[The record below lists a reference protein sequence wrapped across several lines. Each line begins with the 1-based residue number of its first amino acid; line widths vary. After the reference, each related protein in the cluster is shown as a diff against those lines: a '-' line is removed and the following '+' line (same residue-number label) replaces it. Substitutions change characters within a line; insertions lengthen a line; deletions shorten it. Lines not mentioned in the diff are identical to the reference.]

1 MNEEIQI
8 QIIELIDNGATLES
22 SPELKALVDASKEA
36 KEFYESLLVSESM
49 LEGFFGG
56 DKAKELNAR
65 AEAFINEQLEKPSN
79 VTSINFKPFIGFA
92 VAASLAV
99 IAFTIVNSPSE
110 IIEPVEVAEVVYEE
124 PVVVIEEIIEEPEPI
139 FVSGSE
145 METLWST
152 ASQIANDLGV
162 DKYQVMY
169 AIYEANKDFFVNNDI
184 NAPRADRDYFVDLSI
199 IETVD
204 VSFAAS
210 EVKRHIFVIVKLI
223 CNKSISG
230 TLRK

>member
-1 MNEEIQI
+1 MNEEKQI
-8 QIIELIDNGATLES
+8 QIIELMDGGATLEN
-22 SPELKALVDASKEA
+22 SPELKALIDASKEA

-56 DKAKELNAR
+56 ERRDELNAK
-65 AEAFINEQLEKPSN
+65 AEAFISEQLEKPSN
-79 VTSINFKPFIGFA
+79 VSTINFKPLIGFA
-92 VAASLAV
+92 IAASLGV

-110 IIEPVEVAEVVYEE
+110 IVEPVSSVQIAYAEPE
-124 PVVVIEEIIEEPEPI
+124 PIIEEIIEEPKPI

-184 NAPRADRDYFVDLSI
+184 NAPRADRNYFVDLSI

-210 EVKRHIFVIVKLI
+210 EVKRHIF
-223 CNKSISG
+223 CHC
-230 TLRK
+230 

>member
-1 MNEEIQI
+1 MNEETQI
-8 QIIELIDNGATLES
+8 QIIELMDDGATLES
-22 SPELKALVDASKEA
+22 SPELKGLVEASEEA
-36 KEFYESLLVSESM
+36 TKFYDSLLVSESM
-49 LEGFFGG
+49 LQGFFGG
-56 DKAKELNAR
+56 EKAKKLNAK
-65 AEAFINEQLEKPSN
+65 AEAFIDEQFEKPSN
-79 VTSINFKPFIGFA
+79 VSSINFKPLIGFA
-92 VAASLAV
+92 VAASLGV

-110 IIEPVEVAEVVYEE
+110 IVEPVSSVQITYEE
-124 PVVVIEEIIEEPEPI
+124 PETMIEEVIEEPEPI

-184 NAPRADRDYFVDLSI
+184 NAPRADRNYFVDLSI

-210 EVKRHIFVIVKLI
+210 EVKRHIF
-223 CNKSISG
+223 CHC
-230 TLRK
+230 

>member
-8 QIIELIDNGATLES
+8 QIIELIDDGATLES
-22 SPELKALVDASKEA
+22 SPDLKALVDASKEA

-79 VTSINFKPFIGFA
+79 VTSINLKPFIGFA

-110 IIEPVEVAEVVYEE
+110 IIEPVEVTEIVYKE
-124 PVVVIEEIIEEPEPI
+124 PVAVVEEIIEEPEPI

-152 ASQIANDLGV
+152 ATQIANDLGV
-162 DKYQVMY
+162 DKFQVMY

-210 EVKRHIFVIVKLI
+210 EVKRHIF
-223 CNKSISG
+223 CHC
-230 TLRK
+230 

>member
-8 QIIELIDNGATLES
+8 QIIELIDAGATIES

-36 KEFYESLLVSESM
+36 REFYESLLVSESM

-56 DKAKELNAR
+56 DKAKELNAK
-65 AEAFINEQLEKPSN
+65 AEAFINEQFEKPSN

-110 IIEPVEVAEVVYEE
+110 IVESVEVAEAVFEE

-210 EVKRHIFVIVKLI
+210 EVKRHIF
-223 CNKSISG
+223 CHC
-230 TLRK
+230 

>member
-8 QIIELIDNGATLES
+8 QIIELMDAGATIEC
-22 SPELKALVDASKEA
+22 SPELKALVDTSKEA
-36 KEFYESLLVSESM
+36 REFYESLLVSESM

-56 DKAKELNAR
+56 DKAKELNAK

-79 VTSINFKPFIGFA
+79 VTSINFKPFVGFV

-99 IAFTIVNSPSE
+99 IAFTIVNSPSK
-110 IIEPVEVAEVVYEE
+110 IIEPVEVAEVVNKE
-124 PVVVIEEIIEEPEPI
+124 PVVIIEEIIDEPDPI

-152 ASQIANDLGV
+152 ATQIANDLGV

-210 EVKRHIFVIVKLI
+210 EVKRHIF
-223 CNKSISG
+223 CHC
-230 TLRK
+230 

>member
-8 QIIELIDNGATLES
+8 QIIELMDAGATIES
-22 SPELKALVDASKEA
+22 SPELKALVNASKEA
-36 KEFYESLLVSESM
+36 REFYESLLVSESM

-56 DKAKELNAR
+56 DKAKELNAK

-110 IIEPVEVAEVVYEE
+110 IVEPVEVAEAVIEE

-152 ASQIANDLGV
+152 ASQIASDLGV

-210 EVKRHIFVIVKLI
+210 EVKRHIF
-223 CNKSISG
+223 CHC
-230 TLRK
+230 

>member
-8 QIIELIDNGATLES
+8 QIIELMDAGVTPES

-65 AEAFINEQLEKPSN
+65 AGAFINEQLEKPSN

-110 IIEPVEVAEVVYEE
+110 IIKPVEVTEIVYEE
-124 PVVVIEEIIEEPEPI
+124 PVAVVEEIIEEPEPI

-152 ASQIANDLGV
+152 ATQIANDLGV
-162 DKYQVMY
+162 DKFQVMY

-210 EVKRHIFVIVKLI
+210 EVKRHIF
-223 CNKSISG
+223 CHC
-230 TLRK
+230 

>member
-8 QIIELIDNGATLES
+8 QIIELIDNGAMLES

-65 AEAFINEQLEKPSN
+65 AGAFINEQLEKPSN

-110 IIEPVEVAEVVYEE
+110 IIKPVEVTEIVYEE
-124 PVVVIEEIIEEPEPI
+124 PVAVVEEIIEEPEPI

-210 EVKRHIFVIVKLI
+210 EVKRHIF
-223 CNKSISG
+223 CHC
-230 TLRK
+230 